1 MSERAGNTVPSRPM
15 RLTHVPV
22 LPGREAGARFRWG
35 GRAGGGSGGKAPAA
49 GPADPPAL
57 SAAARRRWLLPYL
70 RAEWRALSLGGAAMA
85 ARAGVLLA
93 LPWPLKFIIDNVIFR
108 RPLTPAVAAL
118 LPDPLDHRM
127 ALLNALALGMLA
139 LGVADAALVY
149 LGNKLFL
156 DAGQRIVA
164 AIRFDLFAHVQRLSL
179 DFHRRQR
186 GGEVMAR
193 LGGDVK
199 QVQDAI
205 AAIGID
211 LLPHALTI
219 LGMASVMLLIDWRYA
234 LLALSVAPVL
244 FLIARHYADRLR
256 QSLRQVRRHETTL
269 FGVAQEILG
278 SVQLVQA
285 HAREAHEDRR
295 FSDEANKSLGASL
308 QANGVQSQFGPAMN
322 LAIAIA
328 TGAIAWYGAA
338 NVIRGTLTPGE
349 LLIFL
354 AYLRGIATPARQ
366 LAKTGRVFGRAS
378 VSLERIAELRV
389 EQPSVADAPGAV
401 APGECRG
408 EVTFRD
414 VRFGYRADQ
423 PVVSDISFALEPGR
437 TVALVGPTG
446 SGKSTIAGMIPRF
459 YDPTGGAVL
468 LDGRDLRSLPLSFLR
483 RNVATVLQE
492 PMLFQAS
499 VWENIAYGREGA
511 GRTEAIAAARAV
523 GVDAVIERLPG
534 GYDCAVS
541 ERGRSLSGGQ
551 RQCIAIARAML
562 CDAPVVILDEPS
574 SALDPGTEQR
584 LMEGLSRL
592 AARRAALVIAHR
604 LSTVMGADL
613 ILVLDRGRIVQRG
626 THAELLAAGG
636 VYAGLWQALRRD
648 GTQALGLPM
657 GQQEGLQ
664 VGAR

>member
-1 MSERAGNTVPSRPM
+1 
-15 RLTHVPV
+15 
-22 LPGREAGARFRWG
+22 
-35 GRAGGGSGGKAPAA
+35 
-49 GPADPPAL
+49 
-57 SAAARRRWLLPYL
+57 
-70 RAEWRALSLGGAAMA
+70 MA
-85 ARAGVLLA
+85 ARAAVLLA

-108 RPLTPAVAAL
+108 RPLAPAVAAL

-127 ALLNALALGMLA
+127 ALLNALALGMLG

-219 LGMASVMLLIDWRYA
+219 LGMASVMLVIDWRYA

-285 HAREAHEDRR
+285 HAREAHEDGR
-295 FSDEANKSLGASL
+295 FSAEANKSLDASL

-338 NVIRGTLTPGE
+338 NVIHGTLTPGE

-378 VSLERIAELRV
+378 VSLERIAELLV
-389 EQPSVADAPGAV
+389 EQPSVAEAPGAV
-401 APGECRG
+401 APATCRG
-408 EVTFRD
+408 EITFRD

-423 PVVSDISFALEPGR
+423 PVLHDISFALEPGR

-446 SGKSTIAGMIPRF
+446 SGKSTIAGLIPRF
-459 YDPTGGAVL
+459 HDPGAGAVL
-468 LDGRDLRSLPLSFLR
+468 LDGRDLRTLPLAFLR

-511 GRTEAIAAARAV
+511 GRAEAIAAARAV

-534 GYDCAVS
+534 GYDCPVS

-574 SALDPGTEQR
+574 SALDPATERR

-604 LSTVMGADL
+604 LSTVRGADL

-626 THAELLAAGG
+626 THASLLAAGG
-636 VYAGLWQALRRD
+636 IYAELWQALRRD
-648 GTQALGLPM
+648 DESMNAVSQGPSPADRAPVRGWSREEWSSGGATRDGDAASRATRAELP
-657 GQQEGLQ
+657 L
-664 VGAR
+664 APS